1 MTQALLA
8 GRKLVGTD
16 PVQSLDDLPCLWL
29 QSVVE
34 DVVVG
39 GEGEIVIVVEVLV
52 RWGVLSKLLVP
63 PSSRLSIDSGE
74 STIGCFG
81 RRL

>member
-1 MTQALLA
+1 MAQALLA
-8 GRKLVGTD
+8 GRKLVGMD
-16 PVQSLDDLPCLWL
+16 PVQSLDDLPCLRL

-34 DVVVG
+34 DDVVG
-39 GEGEIVIVVEVLV
+39 GKGEIAIIAEVLV

-63 PSSRLSIDSGE
+63 PSSRLSVDSGE
-74 STIGCFG
+74 STVGCFG